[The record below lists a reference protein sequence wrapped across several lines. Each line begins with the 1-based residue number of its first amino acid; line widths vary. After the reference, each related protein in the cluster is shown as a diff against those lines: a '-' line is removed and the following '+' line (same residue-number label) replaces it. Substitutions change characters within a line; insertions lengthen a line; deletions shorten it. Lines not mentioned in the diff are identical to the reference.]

1 MNQTFKELQKRV
13 LELEKLNRR
22 QAVKMWELAEEK
34 IDLAHEVERLMRK
47 EESLNVKNKEEK
59 LNQRKRVHFC
69 CK

>member
-34 IDLAHEVERLMRK
+34 MDLAHEVGRLRRK
-47 EESLNVKNKEEK
+47 EESLNVKNREEE
-59 LNQRKRVHFC
+59 LNQRKRVRFC
-69 CK
+69 CE

>member
-34 IDLAHEVERLMRK
+34 MDLAHEVERLRRK
-47 EESLNVKNKEEK
+47 EESLNVKNREEE
-59 LNQRKRVHFC
+59 LNQRKRVRFC
-69 CK
+69 CE

>member
-34 IDLAHEVERLMRK
+34 MDLAHEVERLMRK
-47 EESLNVKNKEEK
+47 EESLNVKNREEE
-59 LNQRKRVHFC
+59 LNQRKTMRFC
-69 CK
+69 CE

>member
-1 MNQTFKELQKRV
+1 MNQTFKELQNRV

-34 IDLAHEVERLMRK
+34 MDLAHEVERLRRK
-47 EESLNVKNKEEK
+47 EESLNVKNREEE